1 MVTYSEKIK
10 LLETKFSK
18 NNLYKYIFKGRSKHT
33 DYIDR
38 IIAGSKKLNR
48 TQKYRITRLYNSIPK
63 LNSIMAGK
71 FYIDITTDS
80 IEYMPLSQILYKQL
94 NENFN
99 KMIKTIKD
107 FKQDYIFLGDSI
119 YVSNTD
125 PDDYQIAWYVYGF
138 NSKLEFEKGIMPEV
152 VKRMDASRENFLLF
166 YVFETKHRTII
177 HVSQIGD

>member
-1 MVTYSEKIK
+1 MATYSEKVK
-10 LLETKFSK
+10 FLETKFSK
-18 NNLYKYIFKGRSKHT
+18 NNLYKYIFKGTSKHT

-38 IIAGSKKLNR
+38 IVSGSKQLTR
-48 TQKYRITRLYNSIPK
+48 SQKYRITKLYNSIPK

-71 FYIDITTDS
+71 
-80 IEYMPLSQILYKQL
+80 LYLDVNL
-94 NENFN
+94 NDVNIPYVETLYDELVENFN
-99 KMIKTIKD
+99 KLIKTVKE
-107 FKQDYIFLGDSI
+107 FKQDYILLGDSI

-125 PDDYQIAWYVYGF
+125 PDDYQIVWYVYGF
-138 NSKLEFEKGIMPEV
+138 NSRLEFEKGIMPEV

>member
-18 NNLYKYIFKGRSKHT
+18 NNLYKYIFKGRTKHT

-38 IIAGSKKLNR
+38 ILAGSKKLNR
-48 TQKYRITRLYNSIPK
+48 SQKYRITKLYNSIPK

-71 FYIDITTDS
+71 LYLDINLNDVN
-80 IEYMPLSQILYKQL
+80 MPYAETLYDEL
-94 NENFN
+94 VENFN
-99 KMIKTIKD
+99 KLIKTVKE
-107 FKQDYIFLGDSI
+107 FKQDYILLGDSI

-152 VKRMDASRENFLLF
+152 FKRMDASRENFLLF

>member
-1 MVTYSEKIK
+1 MVSYSEKIK

-18 NNLYKYIFKGRSKHT
+18 NNLYKYIFKGSSKHT

-48 TQKYRITRLYNSIPK
+48 SQKYRITKLYNSIPK

-71 FYIDITTDS
+71 LYLDVNLNDINMPYAETLYEELYI
-80 IEYMPLSQILYKQL
+80 
-94 NENFN
+94 NFN
-99 KMIKTIKD
+99 KLIKTVKE
-107 FKQDYIFLGDSI
+107 FKQDYILLGDSI

-152 VKRMDASRENFLLF
+152 FKRMDASRENFLLF
-166 YVFETKHRTII
+166 YVFETRNRTII